1 MIDDP
6 LPAGSSRRNFLAS
19 LGFAA
24 AAFGARTYAAQ
35 SALLERPDGP
45 PETVAA
51 DESYWRRVA
60 SFYRVTDRVT
70 NLEAGYWG
78 MMAAPV
84 MEEYLRQTERVN
96 RENSFYARTS
106 YGADLQSVRERVAA
120 FLGAAPD
127 EIAFS
132 RGATEALQCL
142 IGGYNRLKPGDAV
155 LYADLDYPA
164 MQYAMKWLADRR
176 GVRVVR
182 IVIPEPATRDN
193 VLETYA
199 KAFAANP
206 DVRLVLLTHLNNKTG
221 LVIPSAEITTMARG
235 RGADVILDAAHS
247 VGQMDVTVRNLGS
260 DFIGF
265 NMHKWIGAP
274 VGVGVMYIRKERL
287 VDVDRMMGDEESPAN
302 SIQSRIHTGTTNFAA
317 FLTVPAAIDFHT
329 AVGPKHKA
337 ARVRHLRDRWVRPAR
352 EITGIDVLT
361 PDAPGMAAAITSFR
375 LSGRRSRQD
384 NDRIV
389 TELRSRHGIF
399 TVRRTGLEH
408 GDCVRVT
415 PSLYNTPAD
424 LDRFVGALRQIA
436 GA

>member
-1 MIDDP
+1 MIDEP
-6 LPAGSSRRNFLAS
+6 FAGSSRRNFLAS

-24 AAFGARTYAAQ
+24 AALGARTYAAQ

-45 PETVAA
+45 AEKVAA
-51 DESYWRRVA
+51 DESYWKRVA

-96 RENSFYARTS
+96 REGSFYARTS
-106 YGADLQSVRERVAA
+106 YGSDLQSVRERVAA
-120 FLGAAPD
+120 FLGAGPD

-142 IGGYNRLKPGDAV
+142 IGGYNRLKAGDAV

-182 IVIPEPATRDN
+182 IVVPEPATRDN

-199 KAFAANP
+199 KALAANP

-221 LVIPSAEITTMARG
+221 LVIPSAELTTMARG

-247 VGQMDVTVRNLGS
+247 VGQMDVTVRDLGS

-287 VDVDRMMGDEESPAN
+287 ADIDRMMGDEESPAD

-317 FLTVPAAIDFHT
+317 FLSVPAAIDFHT

-352 EITGIDVLT
+352 EIAGIDVLT

-375 LSGRRSRQD
+375 LSGRGSRQD

-424 LDRFVGALRQIA
+424 LDRFVDALRQIA
-436 GA
+436 RA